1 MNTHSRFPRRPFIP
15 LIVLAAVTL
24 VGFVVMLLWNALMP
38 EIFKL
43 PEINFWQALGLFI
56 LSRLLIGGFGGKHGR
71 QSHADRRKELMHHM
85 RERWEHMDSEQREK
99 FRRKLKRRWDID
111 FDEDAPEQPQG

>member
-1 MNTHSRFPRRPFIP
+1 MNMHSRFSRRPFIP
-15 LIVLAAVTL
+15 LMILAGVTL
-24 VGFVVMLLWNALMP
+24 VGFVVMALWNALMP

-71 QSHADRRKELMHHM
+71 HNHSEGRKELMHHM
-85 RERWEHMDSEQREK
+85 RERWEHMNPEQREK
-99 FRRKLKRRWDID
+99 FRRRLKRRWDID
-111 FDEDAPEQPQG
+111 FDEEAPEQPEG